1 MGFDSPSG
9 VLDRQR
15 LYRSWLC
22 FPGGGNVGGGIFE
35 CSARFISPLLV
46 CRSHFANGIMPAII
60 PTDAGFSVHHGPRSM
75 WRANRLSGFA
85 VTFEGD
91 IESCANSLAH
101 LPPGDEI
108 VAARHCGRRGDFN

>member
-60 PTDAGFSVHHGPRSM
+60 PTDAGFAVHYRPAAMRPPE
-75 WRANRLSGFA
+75 RLPGFP
-85 VTFEGD
+85 VPFESD
-91 IESCANSLAH
+91 TELPAISFATLPLAH
-101 LPPGDEI
+101 NMLPP
-108 VAARHCGRRGDFN
+108 RHPATRDP